1 MINSTIIY
9 LVTNINNNPNK
20 VYIGKTKDSR
30 ENKHKK
36 SFGSQITYTY
46 IDEVNSLNKEDW
58 EPLETK
64 WIQHYINL
72 GYDVVNIRRKGGSG
86 PEYLS
91 EETKQKISKSLL
103 GQTRS
108 EETKQ
113 KMRKPKPEGFSEFLK
128 KFHSNKITSEAT
140 KNKMSLAHK
149 DRPKSEETK
158 QKMRKPK
165 PEGFSSKISR
175 PVIQYTLDNKIIS
188 IYKSIKEACA
198 SINKPKREGDITSVC
213 QGKQKTA
220 FGFIWKYCLEG

>member
-1 MINSTIIY
+1 MINTTKIY
-9 LVTNINNNPNK
+9 LVTNINNDPNK

-91 EETKQKISKSLL
+91 EETRQKKSKAMI
-103 GQTRS
+103 GKKHS
-108 EETKQ
+108 EETLQ
-113 KMRKPKPEGFSEFLK
+113 KMRKPK
-128 KFHSNKITSEAT
+128 SNT
-140 KNKMSLAHK
+140 
-149 DRPKSEETK
+149 D
-158 QKMRKPK
+158 KMRKPK
-165 PEGFSSKISR
+165 STSEKFRKPKSEQHIQNMRKPKPKEFGLKISK
-175 PVIQYTLDNKIIS
+175 PVLQYNIDGTFIKEWS
-188 IYKSIKEACA
+188 SIKEANTYTKVNRSNISACC
-198 SINKPKREGDITSVC
+198 KHRY
-213 QGKQKTA
+213 KTA
-220 FGFIWKYCLEG
+220 GNFIWKYKDVLEKQS